1 MKLPTKRVVT
11 IEQQVNSMER
21 QIATLLLHVQ
31 GIQDESETLKTLNQ
45 ELAETIRLFAEDWQ
59 QVARS
64 IAGEGS

>member
-45 ELAETIRLFAEDWQ
+45 ELAETIRLVAEDWQ